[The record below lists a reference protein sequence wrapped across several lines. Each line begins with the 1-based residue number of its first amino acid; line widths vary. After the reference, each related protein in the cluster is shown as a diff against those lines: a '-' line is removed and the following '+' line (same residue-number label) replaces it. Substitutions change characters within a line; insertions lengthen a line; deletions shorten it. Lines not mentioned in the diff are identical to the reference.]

1 MKFIM
6 RLLFQGKYEDACAY
20 RDKRCKVTPPV
31 YAERRLFEEPVPIL
45 TLADIIEE
53 KPAIVEE
60 LQIRP
65 DHNEELQHLLN
76 DMGEDDE
83 DDDIQIVDPP
93 EAFPM
98 PILCTV
104 ENFMK
109 HENDAISANLPYNET
124 VSEGRNIFECFGFFL
139 MFFSYR
145 RKRRT
150 EFTSLEIHTFAFL
163 LMSSTNLLRGLLHRT
178 I

>member
-1 MKFIM
+1 M

-20 RDKRCKVTPPV
+20 RDIRRKVTPPV

-45 TLADIIEE
+45 TLADIIEK

-65 DHNEELQHLLN
+65 DHNEELLN

-104 ENFMK
+104 ENFIK
-109 HENDAISANLPYNET
+109 RENDVISANLPYNET
-124 VSEGRNIFECFGFFL
+124 VSEETFL
-139 MFFSYR
+139 NVLVSF
-145 RKRRT
+145 
-150 EFTSLEIHTFAFL
+150 
-163 LMSSTNLLRGLLHRT
+163 
-178 I
+178 